1 MSIRILAACAAASA
15 ALALAACEK
24 HSVSGAGGPPAADA
38 AEPTATPAAEPV
50 AVDADT
56 GPAAYTPDTTTT
68 ESL

>member
-15 ALALAACEK
+15 ALALTACEK
-24 HSVSGAGGPPAADA
+24 HSVSDAGTPPATGAADA
-38 AEPTATPAAEPV
+38 TATTAAEPM

-56 GPAAYTPDTTTT
+56 GPATYTPDTTTT